1 MDESKKIQLLL
12 SENEFLQV
20 QLEDLNRIVKNKEDE
35 ISLLADDIESAA
47 YLRSR
52 IDCNLSEIE
61 QLRYNMG
68 LAEQKAAGAE
78 MMNEELELNLLKQ
91 SKERQKDRAEIK
103 TLGSV
108 RTELEIISNELDEAA
123 PLYAKL
129 EKLESELA
137 EFKSQNDLLQT
148 ENNELREQIY
158 ELNELIAL
166 LKRRKFE

>member
-1 MDESKKIQLLL
+1 MDEPKKIQLLL

-20 QLEDLNRIVKNKEDE
+20 QLEDLNRIVQNKDDE
-35 ISLLADDIESAA
+35 ISLLADDFESAA

-52 IDCNLSEIE
+52 IDCNLAEIE

-108 RTELEIISNELDEAA
+108 RTELEIISNELDEAV

-137 EFKSQNDLLQT
+137 ESKSQNDLLQT